1 MIEEGLVALL
11 KTSSPLVAIVGSNI
25 FFGDAPPD
33 LADYPCVA
41 YKGVG
46 GSSDS
51 TFKTSG
57 VTRQRIEI
65 DGMSFKSPGQAAL
78 IASIV
83 YNLVDGWEQ
92 VLGDGTTVIN
102 TVTLNPGTDFVT
114 EQRMFR
120 RIVEFYVD
128 YTQPAS

>member
-11 KTSSPLVAIVGSNI
+11 NTSTPLLAIVGGNI

-33 LADYPCVA
+33 MKDYPCIA

-57 VTRQRIEI
+57 VTRQRIEVG
-65 DGMSFKSPGQAAL
+65 GMSFKSPGQAAL

-83 YNLVDGWEQ
+83 YNLVDGWKQ

-102 TVTLNPGTDFVT
+102 TITLNPGIDFVT